1 MEQLSGLL
9 ARRRAAAAR
18 GSGSA
23 QARPRTSSSRGGS
36 GGAAPTAVGV
46 VAVVAGL
53 VGLSLLV
60 ETLTAP
66 DSTLGP
72 AAVELFAKL
81 DEACERRGLLGV
93 VYFSAAYVVATL
105 LLAPASMLVILA
117 GAIYGPALGSA
128 VAVVATIVGSGAAF
142 LVARYLAR
150 PSVARRMN
158 AYPRFAAVDRA
169 VAMEGGRMVLLMRY
183 AVAHCSARGKLDHTE
198 HSPLK
203 RRPRARVCADAL
215 PYAQTLALHTLQRGQ
230 LYVRPDGR

>member
-203 RRPRARVCADAL
+203 RPSCAC
-215 PYAQTLALHTLQRGQ
+215 
-230 LYVRPDGR
+230 VR